1 MSNNYSLY
9 SVDIPLV
16 LNNGIR
22 LRMIS
27 SNGMII
33 VLDCDIK
40 LFLLLISNR
49 FWDLLHIATW
59 YIHPHEWSQH
69 SDFVYGGY
77 LVVFLVLH
85 TTTSSRPTSPPRQSY
100 DDIWPD
106 NGMVQSPQ
114 PIRNTS
120 NSPPSSPNKPL
131 QRKGSGSS
139 TPLSPRGSPRLPQ
152 KRSNGM
158 KSPSSYY
165 KSSAQ
170 HLSFVKEK
178 LSTIIH
184 ALSLQDSGTAEHDVG
199 SSGNNFNGGMFS
211 CEIGNNFVDSL
222 GLILGG
228 GRNDKFEV

>member
-1 MSNNYSLY
+1 MRSPHF
-9 SVDIPLV
+9 I
-16 LNNGIR
+16 I
-22 LRMIS
+22 IS
-27 SNGMII
+27 
-33 VLDCDIK
+33 
-40 LFLLLISNR
+40 FR

-59 YIHPHEWSQH
+59 YIHPNEWCQH

-100 DDIWPD
+100 DDIWPTD
-106 NGMVQSPQ
+106 NGMIQSPQ
-114 PIRNTS
+114 QIRNTTH
-120 NSPPSSPNKPL
+120 SPPSSPNKPL
-131 QRKGSGSS
+131 QRKASGSS

-184 ALSLQDSGTAEHDVG
+184 ALSLQDSGTAEHELGGAG
-199 SSGNNFNGGMFS
+199 SNLNGGLFS
-211 CEIGNNFVDSL
+211 FGIGNSFIDSL
-222 GLILGG
+222 GLILGCG
-228 GRNDKFEV
+228 MDEKCEVRILSLIYSNFLLELSNQFIDSNSSRRRRFFFF